1 MKIQQ
6 LRMTMQKMSN
16 DMFKKREYMTLAKLD
31 VTFFSLENVSHRH
44 MIYNI
49 PQTLHCDT
57 RSPPPPKKKT
67 NTYATKRGDIRYT
80 SFLCLWSPPFL
91 PFLFPFSLLKK
102 KLT

>member
-57 RSPPPPKKKT
+57 RSP
-67 NTYATKRGDIRYT
+67 
-80 SFLCLWSPPFL
+80 SPPQKNSMS
-91 PFLFPFSLLKK
+91 PVSLWRAISQA
-102 KLT
+102 

>member
-16 DMFKKREYMTLAKLD
+16 DMFKKREGMTLAKLD

-57 RSPPPPKKKT
+57 RSPSPPKKK
-67 NTYATKRGDIRYT
+67 IQ
-80 SFLCLWSPPFL
+80 CH
-91 PFLFPFSLLKK
+91 PFLFGELSHRHN
-102 KLT
+102 